1 MSTVCG
7 PSRLRA
13 GSPERSAPPS
23 GGRGEHTESTEAD
36 DGSKHRVIVE
46 PSEALARRSS
56 GKKSTERAIACRTN
70 VRVRHA
76 RDRLRPMELS
86 TPFPSKRASFYGS
99 EPRPLK
105 RDVGTVSTACAERS
119 IALSMNRFPPQ

>member
-1 MSTVCG
+1 MSTVRG

-56 GKKSTERAIACRTN
+56 GKKSTERAIRVSYECTRT
-70 VRVRHA
+70 A
-76 RDRLRPMELS
+76 RS
-86 TPFPSKRASFYGS
+86 GKASADGA
-99 EPRPLK
+99 LN
-105 RDVGTVSTACAERS
+105 S
-119 IALSMNRFPPQ
+119 ILEQT